1 MNGLPHRAFDEP
13 LSEADERALAELLKN
28 DDEAALLYLELAR
41 DEALLA
47 ECVVTAR
54 AVQAIA
60 APPRSRW
67 AVAAAIFVAAVT
79 LVLAPPPGPSPSPSC
94 PPGTGLRAEY
104 FDRPDL
110 SRPRL
115 TRIDS
120 FLDFRWNAGAPD
132 PALSSGSWSARW
144 TGTLRPRAAGLHDF
158 SVHSDDGCRLWID
171 GRLVV
176 DHWSEQTRTERSGT
190 AFLAPDAAVSL
201 RLEYFN
207 KGGPGSLRLSWT
219 EPGLPKRTVPPDVLF
234 PAAPA
239 GRGLRGEYFDTLEAS
254 TPSLTRVDPLVDFD
268 AGLKGDNFRVRW
280 SGSLAP
286 RRSGP
291 TTLTVVSD
299 DGCRLWIDG
308 RLVIDDWTVRGAEE
322 RSVTLD
328 LEAGR
333 RHALRLEYFDRVS
346 TARCSLYWSGPE
358 QPRELIPQPCLYPE

>member
-1 MNGLPHRAFDEP
+1 MKDLLLRAFDEE
-13 LSEADERALAELLKN
+13 LSEDEGRALAELIRT
-28 DDEAALLYLELAR
+28 DDEAALRYLELAR

-54 AVQAIA
+54 AGRAL
-60 APPRSRW
+60 APAPRSRW
-67 AVAAAIFVAAVT
+67 AVAAAIFLAAVT
-79 LVLAPPPGPSPSPSC
+79 LVLAPPPEPASSPTF

-104 FDRPDL
+104 FNRPDL
-110 SRPRL
+110 SQPRL

-144 TGTLRPRAAGLHDF
+144 TGTLRARTAGLHGF

-171 GRLVV
+171 ERLVV
-176 DHWSEQTRTERSGT
+176 DHWSEQTRTERSGG
-190 AFLAPDAAVSL
+190 AYLAPDAAVSL

-219 EPGLPKRTVPPDVLF
+219 EPGLPQRTVPPDVLF

-268 AGLKGDNFRVRW
+268 WGLTGDNFRVRW

-291 TTLTVVSD
+291 TMLTVVSD

-308 RLVIDDWTVRGAEE
+308 RLVIDDWTVRGSEE

-328 LEAGR
+328 LDAGR

-346 TARCSLYWSGPE
+346 TARCSLYWSDPE